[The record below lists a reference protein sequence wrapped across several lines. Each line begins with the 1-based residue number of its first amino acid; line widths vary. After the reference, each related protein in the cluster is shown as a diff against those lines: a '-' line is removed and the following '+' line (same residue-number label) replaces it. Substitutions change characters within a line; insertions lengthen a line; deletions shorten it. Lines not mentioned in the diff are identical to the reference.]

1 MHASVTE
8 SPVRVFDRPGI
19 FANQH
24 IGGRMQIS
32 LFLECSFFF
41 YSFPH
46 KSTFKFRMCCSVGS
60 AILMLLIRAS
70 IYKERWSQLK
80 NCPQRLLCAVFR
92 ATVIKLFDCLAVFF
106 WWQRVFAWRMMAPKF
121 AGTQIICVTRDRTWQ
136 RNAWFSIL
144 QAHDAWFTRL
154 TN

>member
-8 SPVRVFDRPGI
+8 SRAGFWQAWHFCKSAHRREN
-19 FANQH
+19 ANFV
-24 IGGRMQIS
+24 IPWM
-32 LFLECSFFF
+32 LFFF